1 MKRLEPLGYAA
12 ALVVLALLIFLDGK
26 KAAALEAQ
34 LPMTPKELYALLSN
48 PKVKVQVVDARAH
61 DDDHFLDVHVPGAV
75 SLPGCAREGAP
86 QGASDHAWPYVFTV
100 IVSDEGDQATF
111 EKCRAQFAAARN
123 LAGGMAAWSAARL
136 PEDTGEYR
144 PPKPSAS
151 GGCL

>member
-1 MKRLEPLGYAA
+1 MRRLEPLGYAA
-12 ALVVLALLIFLDGK
+12 ALVALALLIFLDGK

-34 LPMTPKELYALLSN
+34 LPVSPKELYALLSN
-48 PKVKVQVVDARAH
+48 PRVKVQVVDARAH
-61 DDDHFLDVHVPGAV
+61 DDDHFVDVHVPGAV

-86 QGASDHAWPYVFTV
+86 PGAAEHAYPYVYTV
-100 IVSDEGDQATF
+100 VVSDEGDPATF
-111 EKCRAQFAAARN
+111 EQCRREFAKARN
-123 LAGGMAAWSAARL
+123 LAGGMAAWSAANL

>member
-12 ALVVLALLIFLDGK
+12 ALVVLGLLIFLDGK
-26 KAAALEAQ
+26 KASALEAQ
-34 LPMTPKELYALLSN
+34 LPVAPKELYALLSN
-48 PKVKVQVVDARAH
+48 PKVKVQVVDVRAH
-61 DDDHFLDVHVPGAV
+61 DDDHFVDVHVPGAV

-86 QGASDHAWPYVFTV
+86 AGASEHAFPYVFTV
-100 IVSDEGDQATF
+100 IVSDAGDAAAF

-123 LAGGMAAWSAARL
+123 LAGGMAAWSAANL

-144 PPKPSAS
+144 PPKASAS